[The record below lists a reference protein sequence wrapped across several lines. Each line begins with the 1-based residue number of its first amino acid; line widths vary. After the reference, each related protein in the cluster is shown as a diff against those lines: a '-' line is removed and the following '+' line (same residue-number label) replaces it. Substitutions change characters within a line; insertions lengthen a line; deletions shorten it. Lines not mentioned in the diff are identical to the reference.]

1 MRAGF
6 WLHLAV
12 WLLAFTLLSARA
24 VAQVTAPPPQ
34 GMPGVPVVLDKHTLF
49 RVYEDIGHYTAKARA
64 GTIRAR
70 LARLADDPS
79 FRPENLSAEELG
91 NATYILAGQEPIMVL
106 PEGDA
111 RAAGRPRQ
119 ALAAEY
125 IQTIQQAITKY
136 REARSAP
143 NIAKGALYSL
153 LVTLGLLLLLRLL
166 GSAYA
171 WAARE
176 IEAWSDRIAA
186 ALQPSSARLLSH
198 AQFAALLLPLL
209 RLIRFAVLLMLLYL
223 YLAIVLSL
231 FPWTQGYE
239 AIELRYVEERLHA
252 AGSAFVAKLPDL
264 LFIGIIIVITHYIIR
279 GIRLFF
285 AEVGRG
291 AISLPGFES
300 EWAIATYKL
309 LRLAVIA
316 MAVVAAFP
324 YVPGS
329 NSDAFKGITLF
340 LGAILSLGSTGAISN
355 MVSGVVLTY
364 MRPFH
369 IGDRVQ
375 IADTTGDVIEKSLLV
390 TRVRTIKNEEITIP
404 NSMILNAHIVNYSA
418 LARGGGLILHT
429 TVNIGYDTPW
439 RQVHELL
446 VAAARATEYILTEP
460 APFVLQTSLDDY
472 YVSYELNAYTDQPGL
487 MANLYGVLHQNI
499 QDRFNEAGVEIMS
512 PHYTSLRDGNR
523 TTIPAEYLPQDYKAP
538 PFRAFQRNN
547 APGSGRSKTAEEGD
561 Q

>member
-1 MRAGF
+1 
-6 WLHLAV
+6 
-12 WLLAFTLLSARA
+12 
-24 VAQVTAPPPQ
+24 
-34 GMPGVPVVLDKHTLF
+34 VLDRRTLF
-49 RVYEDIGHYTAKARA
+49 RVYADIGPYTAKARA
-64 GTIRAR
+64 GTIGAR

-79 FRPENLSAEELG
+79 FRPETLTTEDLGGVSYLLAG
-91 NATYILAGQEPIMVL
+91 NAPIMEL

-125 IQTIQQAITKY
+125 IQTIRQAITTY

-143 NIAKGALYSL
+143 NIAKGVLYSL

-166 GSAYA
+166 GSAYG
-171 WAARE
+171 WATRAL
-176 IEAWSDRIAA
+176 EAWSGRVAA
-186 ALQPSSARLLSH
+186 ALEPSSARLLSH
-198 AQFAALLLPLL
+198 EQFATLLLPLL
-209 RLIRFAVLLMLLYL
+209 RLIRFAVLLLLLYL
-223 YLAIVLSL
+223 YLAIVLSF
-231 FPWTQGYE
+231 FPQAQGYE
-239 AIELRYVEERLHA
+239 ALELGYVAARLRA

-264 LFIGIIIVITHYIIR
+264 LFIGIIILITHYILR

-285 AEVGRG
+285 TEVERG
-291 AISLPGFES
+291 AISLRGFES
-300 EWAIATYKL
+300 EWAVATYKL
-309 LRLAVIA
+309 LRLSVIA
-316 MAVVAAFP
+316 MAIVAAFP

-329 NSDAFKGITLF
+329 NSEAFKGITLF

-404 NSMILNAHIVNYSA
+404 NSMILNAHIINYSA
-418 LARGGGLILHT
+418 MARGGGLILHT
-429 TVNIGYDTPW
+429 TVTIGYDAPW

-446 VAAARATEYILTEP
+446 IAAARATEHILTEP
-460 APFVLQTSLDDY
+460 APFVLQTSLNDF
-472 YVSYELNAYTDQPGL
+472 YVSYELNAYTGQPSL
-487 MANLYGVLHQNI
+487 MADLYGALHQNI
-499 QDRFNEAGVEIMS
+499 QDSFNKAGVEIMS

-523 TTIPAEYLPQDYKAP
+523 TAIPAENLPQDYEAP
-538 PFRAFQRNN
+538 PFRVSQPKHRD
-547 APGSGRSKTAEEGD
+547 GSGRTDRIPGEGV
-561 Q
+561 